1 MYIYSEKTKKRYDTV
16 DECLAAEKEFDEA
29 EIKKQEEAE
38 AKERQRE
45 ARGREVKEAYDLM
58 IKAENRY
65 YDLVKQYNKDYNSLF
80 SSLWFI

>member
-16 DECLAAEKEFDEA
+16 DECLAAEREFDEA

-58 IKAENRY
+58 VKAENRY